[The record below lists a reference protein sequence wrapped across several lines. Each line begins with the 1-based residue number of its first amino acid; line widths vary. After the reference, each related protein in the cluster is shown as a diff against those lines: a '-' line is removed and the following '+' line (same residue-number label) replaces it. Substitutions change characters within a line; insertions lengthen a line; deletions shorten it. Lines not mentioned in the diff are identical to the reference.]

1 MISDL
6 DKLQAYKIVYDDLMR
21 INMFKGI
28 YDASHT
34 EDDSTDD
41 FMDGISTVMEYIAAQ
56 VSDETYTEYRDIWI
70 KHIMESIAKAK
81 QREHEDS
88 DSDEYVPLCP
98 FGATDCVCD
107 PAYIHYAHP
116 EWYKSMYGDK
126 TPEEVANETCATKGD
141 RFPHCYDDEDK

>member
-34 EDDSTDD
+34 KDDSTDD

-56 VSDETYTEYRDIWI
+56 VSDETYTEYQDIWI

-81 QREHEDS
+81 QREHGG
-88 DSDEYVPLCP
+88 
-98 FGATDCVCD
+98 F
-107 PAYIHYAHP
+107 
-116 EWYKSMYGDK
+116 
-126 TPEEVANETCATKGD
+126 
-141 RFPHCYDDEDK
+141 